1 MVISFGGSGIGFGC
15 VWKVSWNY
23 LLNAVFHA
31 TVCKMF
37 YVQNLYFTL
46 RKSDDKMMS
55 TARTN
60 QFFNQPVLLTIG
72 CSWDMIESIITKV
85 ASKIARRKKLA
96 PRQESAVKTDY
107 LEFTVQSLAYLR
119 LGFKAK
125 MNAVWSQTKEDIT
138 PAINPTWHWK
148 VTFFYRR

>member
-15 VWKVSWNY
+15 VWKVCWNY
-23 LLNAVFHA
+23 LLNTVFHA
-31 TVCKMF
+31 TVCKML
-37 YVQNLYFTL
+37 YVQNLYFTSE
-46 RKSDDKMMS
+46 K
-55 TARTN
+55 
-60 QFFNQPVLLTIG
+60 V
-72 CSWDMIESIITKV
+72 MIRWWAQHAQISFSISQCCWQLV
-85 ASKIARRKKLA
+85 AVGICLKASLPKLHQKQHAEKKLA

-107 LEFTVQSLAYLR
+107 LKFTVQSLAYLR